1 VILRPVVP
9 PIGLCVLA
17 LLLMP
22 HGNAWPRQAEKTAHS
37 EHLIGTRQKVKGV
50 PNFGQVSPNLYR
62 GGVPSAEGIDSLK
75 KMDVEVV
82 VDLRGRADKIEAT
95 RVTKLGMQYV
105 SVPSHCPFPS
115 DATWARFL
123 KVMRE
128 NQGKKVFVH
137 CRLGEDRTGLAV
149 AAYRIADEGWTAPE
163 ALREMRAFG
172 FSTWHQAICPGLEG
186 YVEGFP
192 ERLKKGPAFRD
203 LSSPPQHG
211 SR

>member
-1 VILRPVVP
+1 VTFRLLG
-9 PIGLCVLA
+9 PIKLCVLA
-17 LLLMP
+17 LALAP
-22 HGNAWPRQAEKTAHS
+22 HGNAWPRQTETVPHAEHS
-37 EHLIGTRQKVKGV
+37 IGTRQKVTGV

-62 GGVPSAEGIDSLK
+62 GGLPRPEGFKGLK
-75 KMDVEVV
+75 KMDIDVV
-82 VDLRGRADKIEAT
+82 VDLRGRADKVEET
-95 RVTKLGMQYV
+95 RVTKLGMHYV

-123 KVMRE
+123 KVIRE

-137 CRLGEDRTGLAV
+137 CRLGEDRTGMAV
-149 AAYRIADEGWTAPE
+149 AAYRMADEGWTAPE

-172 FSTWHQAICPGLEG
+172 FSTWHRAICPGMEG

-192 ERLKKGPAFRD
+192 ERLKKDPAFRD

-211 SR
+211 TR